1 MLTALLD
8 SQKELMFDLLG
19 RLEER
24 RHEIEVC
31 ALEEDFEE
39 MEPDAV
45 VKEMC
50 AGIARDHSRIS
61 RKLHVTRNRGT
72 RTHYTD

>member
-1 MLTALLD
+1 M
-8 SQKELMFDLLG
+8 
-19 RLEER
+19 LEER
-24 RHEIEVC
+24 RDEIQVC

-50 AGIARDHSRIS
+50 GGTAHEI
-61 RKLHVTRNRGT
+61 TRLPAASCT
-72 RTHYTD
+72 

>member
-1 MLTALLD
+1 MSALLN

-19 RLEER
+19 RVEEKR
-24 RHEIEVC
+24 NEIQVC

-39 MEPDAV
+39 IEPDEV

-50 AGIARDHSRIS
+50 G
-61 RKLHVTRNRGT
+61 
-72 RTHYTD
+72 